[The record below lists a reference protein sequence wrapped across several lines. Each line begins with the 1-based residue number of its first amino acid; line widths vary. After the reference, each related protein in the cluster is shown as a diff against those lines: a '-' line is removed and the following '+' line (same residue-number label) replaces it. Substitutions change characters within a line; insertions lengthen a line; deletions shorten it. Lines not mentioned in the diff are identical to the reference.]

1 MTPLP
6 KSTKSLN
13 LARKYVNCTYTCN
26 SLTARNGATKRQQLW
41 WAAPKRLPRMNVAT
55 SFSDSDSGTNVIV
68 KPFKT
73 LTFPHTYN
81 LVFVEEQIMHERK
94 MWLNQSQ
101 HLYNLLQIISN
112 QLLEWGGGCNREIIG
127 RKWKWPQSW
136 TIQWQPSKLE
146 LSQSKP
152 AFTNRTVGC
161 VGDKKSHSTA
171 KLIGVCGC
179 GSGPGLTSRLRP
191 AERFICQKGII
202 FSNQVFINFQFLN
215 YHQFIRVIGW
225 IKRPLYLF
233 STDAFTRDHRYG
245 LLLPSPSCQALWGGA
260 YHLLFLIRTISSTL
274 ISLLFQLQVVEIP
287 TRIHLVLQLAPGGE
301 LFTKLTE
308 QGTFFFSGSVCK
320 CALFAILHQE
330 SGYDRKR
337 YDLKYSKANIQ
348 RRGRDKYSSKWLLP
362 WATCT
367 SMRSSTETS
376 KLRTSSSPVVMK

>member
-1 MTPLP
+1 MPERNHFV
-6 KSTKSLN
+6 KSS
-13 LARKYVNCTYTCN
+13 
-26 SLTARNGATKRQQLW
+26 
-41 WAAPKRLPRMNVAT
+41 
-55 SFSDSDSGTNVIV
+55 
-68 KPFKT
+68 
-73 LTFPHTYN
+73 
-81 LVFVEEQIMHERK
+81 
-94 MWLNQSQ
+94 
-101 HLYNLLQIISN
+101 
-112 QLLEWGGGCNREIIG
+112 
-127 RKWKWPQSW
+127 
-136 TIQWQPSKLE
+136 
-146 LSQSKP
+146 
-152 AFTNRTVGC
+152 
-161 VGDKKSHSTA
+161 SH
-171 KLIGVCGC
+171 
-179 GSGPGLTSRLRP
+179 
-191 AERFICQKGII
+191 
-202 FSNQVFINFQFLN
+202 QFLN

-320 CALFAILHQE
+320 CAFFAILHQE
-330 SGYDRKR
+330 PGYDRK
-337 YDLKYSKANIQ
+337 YSDLKYSKVNIQ

-367 SMRSSTETS
+367 STRSSTETS